1 MSSVTALMDLFRHAN
16 TYIEKMGLTGLPR
29 FEISLY
35 SAAGGWIGQDGV
47 AVDTQAVNALPTV
60 GEAGLDVTGQQ
71 PLPDAVV
78 VTAPLILDGLGL
90 HQNLDAFAV
99 FVPWL
104 EAVAARKAVIGSAC
118 AGSLLLA
125 GSGLLDGH
133 RATTAWWLAALFGKH
148 FPAVELTLDGLIV
161 EDGQFITAGAS
172 TASYSLGLAILAR
185 LVDVRFASAMA
196 KLFLIDPNRASQRV
210 FMEQAPQIQLHPD
223 PEVARIQQWIAD
235 NLESS
240 IGLDTLADRFAMGKR
255 TLIRRF
261 KAALHETP
269 VSYIQK
275 LRIDRA
281 KQLLEGTELGLEAI
295 VPQLGY
301 EDVSSFRKLFV
312 QHTSLTPKA
321 YRERFRSR
329 NGCCPAS
336 P

>member
-1 MSSVTALMDLFRHAN
+1 MSSVTALVDLFRHAN
-16 TYIEKMGLTGLPR
+16 TYIEQMGLTGLPR
-29 FEISLY
+29 FEVSLY
-35 SAAGGWIGQDGV
+35 SAAGGWVAQDGM
-47 AVDTQAVNALPTV
+47 AVQTLAVTALPAV
-60 GEAGLDVTGQQ
+60 GDDSDAQGQ
-71 PLPDAVV
+71 LPDAVI
-78 VTAPLILDGLGL
+78 VTAPLILDGQGL
-90 HQNLDAFAV
+90 HRNLDAFAV

-104 EAVAARKAVIGSAC
+104 EVMAARKVVIGSAC

-125 GSGLLDGH
+125 GVGLLNGH

-148 FPAVELTLDGLIV
+148 FPAVQLTLDGLIV

-185 LVDVRFASAMA
+185 LVDARFASAMA
-196 KLFLIDPNRASQRV
+196 KLFLIDPNRTSQRV
-210 FMEQAPQIQLHPD
+210 FMDQAPQLQLHPD
-223 PEVARIQQWIAD
+223 PEVARIQRWIAD
-235 NLESS
+235 NLEAP

-329 NGCCPAS
+329 HGCCPAS